1 MKNASI
7 LLIIKEKMIVY
18 HIFFTPKLLY
28 ISFFTASWVF
38 LKPLLFWKTDLKG
51 FPRWPALGPCN

>member
-1 MKNASI
+1 MNNASI
-7 LLIIKEKMIVY
+7 LLTIKEKMIVY

-51 FPRWPALGPCN
+51 FPR